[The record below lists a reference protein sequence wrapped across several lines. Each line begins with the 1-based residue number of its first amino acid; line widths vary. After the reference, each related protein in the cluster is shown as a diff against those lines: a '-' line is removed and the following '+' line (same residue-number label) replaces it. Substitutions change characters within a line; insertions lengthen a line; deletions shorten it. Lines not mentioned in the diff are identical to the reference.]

1 MMYLFL
7 GFILSFLAFLEI
19 IARDKRIFKFLF
31 FALLLVLILFVS
43 LRDGSLVG
51 TDSPAYYRF
60 YSDINPSVE
69 VGYKFLNISFFREGF
84 SYNFFLFFINALVL
98 FNIGKY
104 IRLNS
109 FYLIFPLFIYYSDFY
124 FYYNFSG
131 IRQAIA
137 MSFTALSVYYIFNNK
152 KNIALFL
159 IGVASLFHVSSLI
172 FLLTFFIPKEKIE
185 TRKYLKFLTVM
196 GAGVFFGSY
205 VIESIPYLSQKF
217 IYYSSLQE
225 QSDNIVSNYYFGILK
240 RLIVIISV
248 VLVYRGFFDDDKNV
262 FLYNLYLVG
271 FIIYAVSY
279 LVSPEFGVRLGSY
292 FIILDCILIAR
303 YIYVSKS
310 LTNRMVFFIIFV
322 LIAFY
327 KIYTYTLIPA
337 YEYKFIGL

>member
-1 MMYLFL
+1 M
-7 GFILSFLAFLEI
+7 
-19 IARDKRIFKFLF
+19 
-31 FALLLVLILFVS
+31 
-43 LRDGSLVG
+43 
-51 TDSPAYYRF
+51 
-60 YSDINPSVE
+60 
-69 VGYKFLNISFFREGF
+69 
-84 SYNFFLFFINALVL
+84 VL

-109 FYLIFPLFIYYSDFY
+109 VYLIFPLFIYYSDFY

-131 IRQAIA
+131 IRQAVA
-137 MSFTALSVYYIFNNK
+137 MSFTALSIYYIFNNK

-159 IGVASLFHVSSLI
+159 IGIASLFHVSSLI
-172 FLLTFFIPKEKIE
+172 FVLAFFIPKEKME
-185 TRKYLKFLTVM
+185 TRKYLKFLTVI
-196 GAGVFFGSY
+196 GVGVFLGSY

-248 VLVYRGFFDDDKNV
+248 VLVSKDFFNDNKNV

-279 LVSPEFGVRLGSY
+279 LISPEFGVRLGSY
-292 FIILDCILIAR
+292 FIILDCILISR
-303 YIYVSKS
+303 YIYISKS